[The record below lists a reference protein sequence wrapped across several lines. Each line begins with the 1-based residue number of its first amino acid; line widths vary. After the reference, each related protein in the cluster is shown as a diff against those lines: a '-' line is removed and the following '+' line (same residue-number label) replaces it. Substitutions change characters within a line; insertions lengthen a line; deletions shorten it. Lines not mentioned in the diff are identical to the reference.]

1 MGNKNGKERLGFDVY
16 ISSFHLI
23 WSLIQIQ
30 NFRILFRELNCSV
43 PTIRRFSEFKFV
55 DTALSK
61 EDLADQ
67 DRENTVKQKHLRL

>member
-1 MGNKNGKERLGFDVY
+1 MEKKGWDSMCTYFLF
-16 ISSFHLI
+16 IFT
-23 WSLIQIQ
+23 LIQIQ
-30 NFRILFRELNCSV
+30 NFRIVFRELNCSV